1 MNIKNDI
8 KISKNK
14 YIYQRYNGIIM
25 EYIENDDYYIN
36 TETGISIK
44 KDSQILLGEIS
55 KNIVDL
61 IEIGDF
67 VNKGYVYEI
76 GCTEL
81 GEKWIHTLNGLLLF
95 EEDVKSILTHEQYEQ
110 NSFKLGGKEE

>member
-1 MNIKNDI
+1 MNIKKDI
-8 KISKNK
+8 KIPKNK
-14 YIYQRYNGIIM
+14 YIYQRYNGIIIK
-25 EYIENDDYYIN
+25 YIENDDYYIN
-36 TETGISIK
+36 TETGISTK

-55 KNIVDL
+55 EKIVDL
-61 IEIGDF
+61 IQIGDF

-95 EEDVKSILTHEQYEQ
+95 EEDIKSILTHEQYEQ
-110 NSFKLGGKEE
+110 NSYKVGGEE

>member
-1 MNIKNDI
+1 MNIKKDI
-8 KISKNK
+8 KIPKNK

-25 EYIENDDYYIN
+25 KFIEDDNHYIN
-36 TETGISIK
+36 VETGIATK

-55 KNIVDL
+55 EKIVDL
-61 IEIGDF
+61 IQIGDF

-95 EEDVKSILTHEQYEQ
+95 EEDIKSILTHEQYEQ
-110 NSFKLGGKEE
+110 NSYKLEGE